1 MARGYTHTQYI
12 NAIKIMNFEG
22 IFILECLL
30 SISIDAKY
38 NLIRKHCLYFT
49 YFLFKCFFYIYVYK

>member
-22 IFILECLL
+22 TFILECLL
-30 SISIDAKY
+30 SISMQNITK
-38 NLIRKHCLYFT
+38 L
-49 YFLFKCFFYIYVYK
+49 